1 MCSWNEDWDDVD
13 FTTRASIK
21 ARQGVAMTMTEEATV
36 LDPETKQPVPRDGE
50 TIGEIALRSNTIMKG
65 YLKNLDATAQSFD
78 GGYFSSGDLA
88 VMHPNGYIEVK
99 DRLKDIIISG
109 GENISSVEV
118 ENALHRHPEVAIA
131 AVVAKP
137 DEKWGEVPCA
147 FVELKDGATVT
158 AEELMTFSREHLPGF
173 KIPKQVV
180 FGEIPKTATGKL
192 QKFEL
197 RGKIKRGEV

>member
-1 MCSWNEDWDDVD
+1 MHLNNDWDDVD
-13 FTTRASIK
+13 FATRAGIK
-21 ARQGVAMTMTEEATV
+21 ARQGVGMTMTEDATV
-36 LDPETKQPVPRDGE
+36 LDPETREPVPMDGE

-65 YLKNLDATAQSFD
+65 YLKNPEATSESFA
-78 GGYFSSGDLA
+78 GGYFRSGDLA

-118 ENALHRHPEVAIA
+118 ENALHRHPDVAIA

-137 DEKWGEVPCA
+137 DDKWGEVPCA
-147 FVELKDGATVT
+147 FVELKDGASVT
-158 AEELMTFSREHLPGF
+158 AEALISFSREHLPGF
-173 KIPKQVV
+173 KIPKHIV

-197 RGKIKRGEV
+197 RDRIKRGEA

>member
-1 MCSWNEDWDDVD
+1 MQLERRLDDVD

-36 LDPETKQPVPRDGE
+36 LDPETKQPVPCDGE
-50 TIGEIALRSNTIMKG
+50 TIGEIAPRSNTIMKG
-65 YLKNLDATAQSFD
+65 YLKNLDATAESFA

-118 ENALHRHPEVAIA
+118 ENALHRHPKSPSPRLSPSLTKNG
-131 AVVAKP
+131 AKCH
-137 DEKWGEVPCA
+137 VP
-147 FVELKDGATVT
+147 L
-158 AEELMTFSREHLPGF
+158 SS
-173 KIPKQVV
+173 
-180 FGEIPKTATGKL
+180 
-192 QKFEL
+192 
-197 RGKIKRGEV
+197 